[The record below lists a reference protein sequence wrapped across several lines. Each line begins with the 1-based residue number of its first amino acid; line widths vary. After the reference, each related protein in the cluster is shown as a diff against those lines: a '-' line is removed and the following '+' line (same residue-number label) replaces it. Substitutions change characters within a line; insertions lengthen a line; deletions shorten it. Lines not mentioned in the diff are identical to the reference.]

1 MLFTRKELAKIIVPL
16 MIEQLLAISIGI
28 IDSMMVSSAGEAVV
42 SGVSLVDTLNLF
54 WVYLFSALAGG
65 GAVVISQFIGK
76 KDYEKAAASAKQL
89 IWVVFL
95 AAATLSVI
103 VVTFKTSLLKLIFG
117 KISDEVMANA
127 RIYLMI
133 TALSYP
139 FLGIYNSGA
148 AIFRAMGNSKI
159 SMVAS
164 IIMNIFNVF
173 GNALLIFVFQMGA
186 AGAAIATLFARFTGA
201 VMMLILVHNKKNII
215 YVEKLHIFKPDKI
228 LIKKICGI
236 GIPNGL
242 ENSMF
247 QFGKVMTQSL
257 ISTFG
262 TVQIA
267 ANAVGNALATLQY
280 VPGNAIGLTMIT
292 VIGRCVG
299 AGEKEQAKKYAIRLL
314 GIAYTA
320 ITIISLFMWIFAEPI
335 VSLYGLSYK
344 SSELACELIILHCL
358 AVSTVWPSGFTLPN
372 SFRAA
377 SDVKFTMVVS
387 VCSMWVF
394 RVGLSYVF
402 ALYFNMGVKGVWYAM
417 FCDWTCRAMIFMTR
431 YIKGVWLKY
440 T

>member
-1 MLFTRKELAKIIVPL
+1 MLFTRRDLAKIIVPL

-28 IDSMMVSSAGEAVV
+28 IDSMMVSSAGEAAV

-76 KDYEKAAASAKQL
+76 KDYKRASASAKQL
-89 IWVVFL
+89 LWVVFL
-95 AAATLSVI
+95 VSSTLTVI
-103 VVTFKTSLLKLIFG
+103 VVTFKTPLLKLVFG
-117 KISDEVMANA
+117 SISPEVMANA
-127 RIYLMI
+127 RIYLLI

-139 FLGIYNSGA
+139 FLGLYNSGA

-159 SMVAS
+159 SMFAS
-164 IIMNIFNVF
+164 IVMNIFNVC
-173 GNALLIFVFQMGA
+173 GNAILIFVFKMGA
-186 AGAAIATLFARFTGA
+186 AGAAIATLIARFIGA
-201 VMMLILVHNKKNII
+201 SMMLILVHNKKNTV
-215 YVEKLHIFKPDKI
+215 YVEKLHIFKPDII
-228 LIKKICGI
+228 LIKKICSI

-262 TVQIA
+262 TIQIA

-299 AGEKEQAKKYAIRLL
+299 AGEKEQAKKYAVKLL

-320 ITIISLFMWIFAEPI
+320 ITVISVFMWIFKEPI
-335 VSLYGLSYK
+335 VSLYGLSSQ
-344 SSELACELIILHCL
+344 SSKLACELILLHCL

-377 SDVKFTMVVS
+377 SDVKFTMIVS

-402 ALYFNMGVKGVWYAM
+402 GLYFNLGIKGVWYAM
-417 FCDWTCRAMIFMTR
+417 FCDWTCRAVIFIIR

>member
-1 MLFTRKELAKIIVPL
+1 MLFTRKDLTRIIVPL

-28 IDSMMVSSAGEAVV
+28 IDSMMVSSAGEAAV

-54 WVYLFSALAGG
+54 WVYLFSALGGG

-76 KDYEKAAASAKQL
+76 KDYIKAKDSAKQL
-89 IWVVFL
+89 LWVVFL
-95 AAATLSVI
+95 ASSTITAI
-103 VVTFKTSLLKLIFG
+103 VTIFRIPILHLVFG
-117 KISDEVMANA
+117 DVSSDVMANA
-127 RIYLMI
+127 RIYLLI
-133 TALSYP
+133 TAFSYP
-139 FLGIYNSGA
+139 FLGLYNGGA

-164 IIMNIFNVF
+164 IVMNIINVV
-173 GNALLIFVFQMGA
+173 GNAILIYVFKLGA
-186 AGAAIATLFARFTGA
+186 AGAAIATLLSRVIGSI
-201 VMMLILVHNKKNII
+201 LIVFLVHNKKNIV
-215 YVEKLHIFKPDKI
+215 YVEKLYNFKPDKL

-262 TVQIA
+262 TIQIA
-267 ANAVGNALATLQY
+267 ANAVGNAMAPLQY
-280 VPGNAIGLTMIT
+280 VPGNALGLTMIT

-299 AGEKEQAKKYAIRLL
+299 AQEKEQAKKYAIKLL
-314 GIAYTA
+314 GITYSA
-320 ITIISLFMWIFAEPI
+320 IILISVFMWIFAKPI
-335 VSLYGLSYK
+335 IGLYGLSPE
-344 SSELACELIILHCL
+344 SSSLACELMLLHCI

-377 SDVKFTMVVS
+377 NDVKFTLVVS
-387 VCSMWVF
+387 VCSMWMF

-402 ALYFNMGVKGVWYAM
+402 GLYLNMGVKGVWYAM
-417 FCDWTCRAMIFMTR
+417 FCDWTFRAIIFMTR
-431 YIKGVWLKY
+431 YLKGTWLKRA
-440 T
+440 